1 MIRLAFKCLLP
12 AAVLLL
18 PLPGF
23 AQDSPE
29 GVKVSLETRI
39 TNYLQGG
46 YEGQLFFTL
55 PRARLSVGVGVAGQ
69 NVAGRAKEL
78 LFTSSNYDY
87 LDIRLP
93 WLAAGTVR
101 YHLSPSLEGFYGEVS
116 IGGEQFRVRSG
127 QQTQRIYNGF
137 VVPGVGYRWFPRGKK
152 GFYVNLKLGGIFTF
166 AREPE
171 RTINETTYRLRP
183 FFPSPG
189 LSLGWQFK

>member
-1 MIRLAFKCLLP
+1 MIRLAFQCLLL
-12 AAVLLL
+12 AAVLL
-18 PLPGF
+18 PFPGF
-23 AQDSPE
+23 AQESPE
-29 GVKVSLETRI
+29 RVKVGLETRI
-39 TNYLQGG
+39 TSYLQGG

-55 PRARLSVGVGVAGQ
+55 PGARLSVGIGVGGQ

-78 LFTSSNYDY
+78 LFTSSNYNN
-87 LDIRLP
+87 LAIRLP

-116 IGGEQFRVRSG
+116 VGGEQFRVRSG
-127 QQTQRIYNGF
+127 QQTQRVHNGF
-137 VVPGVGYRWFPRGKK
+137 VVPGVGYRWFPWGKTS
-152 GFYVNLKLGGIFTF
+152 FYVNPKIGGIFTF

-189 LSLGWQFK
+189 LSLGWQFE